1 MSDNEYSDFEQK
13 VKASLNAN
21 IENLD
26 ANTRKQL
33 TATRHKALNESTK
46 KPWLKSWQQFWLP
59 AGSLALCSL
68 LAVFILVSPIPTDS
82 NNHIASNQIES
93 QIQAEPSDQVVTL

>member
-33 TATRHKALNESTK
+33 TTTRHKALNESTK

-59 AGSLALCSL
+59 SNSIKSRLAAAFL
-68 LAVFILVSPIPTDS
+68 LFKSCACAFAI
-82 NNHIASNQIES
+82 NNNKPLNMQDLNSMRYT
-93 QIQAEPSDQVVTL
+93 VTS